1 MHTHRK
7 IFAAALV
14 ALAAVTTGCSDKSAD
29 ATSEPQLAISRLAG
43 VSVSPALDTVAV
55 GSTAQLKATA
65 RDRRGRTI
73 SGAVITWSTATPGV
87 ATVSSTGLV
96 KGVAAGT
103 VKITA
108 IYGSYTSSA
117 QLLVTGAV
125 TVDTLPTPV
134 PVPTPTPTT
143 GRWVSG
149 YYIGYQR
156 SLYPETA
163 IDFSLMTHILVGAI
177 QTSPTGVINTDFY
190 IDAVNGPAMAKTIA
204 TRAHAAGRKAIL
216 MLGGD
221 GARANLLSATSSA
234 NMSTFVTNLIT
245 TMNTLGYDGIDVDWE
260 PIAVSD
266 QPQLL
271 DLLKRLKAAKP
282 NIILTVPLPWAPPV
296 SSWYAQMAAVVD
308 QVNIMSYGMAGNWG
322 GWDSWHGAALRGET
336 ATRPTSVSKAVSMYT
351 AVGVPAAKIGVGIGF
366 YGSCWRGVNT
376 MGVPLVSGA
385 DVYAG
390 DNSMSYT
397 NIMNSYYSSAAYK
410 WDATASAGYLSFAS
424 ATGPQSCN
432 MVSYED
438 VQSITAKGA
447 YVKSAGLG
455 GAILWTINQAYFPN
469 AALGSRDPLDEG
481 GLHLDRPLNH
491 R

>member
-7 IFAAALV
+7 MFAAALV
-14 ALAAVTTGCSDKSAD
+14 ALTAIATACTDKNAQSV
-29 ATSEPQLAISRLAG
+29 SEPSLAVVSSARLA
-43 VSVSPALDTVAV
+43 VSPTTLSVAAGQTV
-55 GSTAQLKATA
+55 QLTATA
-65 RDRRGRTI
+65 RDRRGRVI
-73 SGAVITWSTATPGV
+73 PGAVFTWSSADTTKAK
-87 ATVSSTGLV
+87 VSATGLV
-96 KGVAAGT
+96 TGVAAGSIAVSAT
-103 VKITA
+103 RGGYTA
-108 IYGSYTSSA
+108 AS
-117 QLLVTGAV
+117 AV
-125 TVDTLPTPV
+125 TVSGGTVVTP
-134 PVPTPTPTT
+134 PVVTPPPVGTS

-221 GARANLLSATSSA
+221 GARTNLLSATSSA

-296 SSWYAQMAAVVD
+296 NSWYAQMAAVVD

-376 MGVPLVSGA
+376 MGIPLVSGA

-410 WDATASAGYLSFAS
+410 WDATASAGYLSFAG

-455 GAILWTINQAYFPN
+455 GAILWTINQAYFPS
-469 AALGSRDPLDEG
+469 AALGSRDPLMKAAYTSIV
-481 GLHLDRPLNH
+481 P
-491 R
+491 